1 VGEDHRHRGFGA
13 RDRVGDDVDEKSCP
27 VSSQCTVTLPLLED
41 PAVVEVYESQ
51 MRAWATGIARRVCD
65 TV

>member
-1 VGEDHRHRGFGA
+1 
-13 RDRVGDDVDEKSCP
+13 
-27 VSSQCTVTLPLLED
+27 VTLPLLED

-51 MRAWATGIARRVCD
+51 IRAWATGIARRVCD